1 MKVKKSII
9 VTWLI
14 IVNALLALY
23 SQIQSH
29 VLMIA
34 FKLEFPE
41 VSPSY
46 EYVLFFKHFA
56 SLNFISASHS
66 CVATNL
72 VPICTPWVICISQ
85 L

>member
-1 MKVKKSII
+1 
-9 VTWLI
+9 
-14 IVNALLALY
+14 
-23 SQIQSH
+23 
-29 VLMIA
+29 
-34 FKLEFPE
+34 
-41 VSPSY
+41 
-46 EYVLFFKHFA
+46 LFFKHFA